1 MLVRRKGRQNRQRQI
16 WLWLG
21 FRGEI
26 RNANPSRGDIAVQ
39 NGIAASNDKEK
50 NTRCGFAAVVGSPN
64 VGKSTLVN
72 RFVGTKVAIVSP
84 KVQTTRSRVLGIA
97 IKGATQVVLVD
108 TPGIFAPRRRLD
120 RAMVAAAW
128 SGATDADEI
137 LLLVDS
143 ERGADPN
150 TLRIIEQLKSW
161 RRKAILVLNKIDL
174 VSKPKLLMLT
184 EGLTNERIFSDTFMI
199 CARTGDGVNDLLSY
213 LAVRLPRGPWL
224 YPDDQISDMPSRLF
238 AAEITREKIYL
249 QLQQELPYACAVET
263 EKWTDQDDG
272 SVRIDQ
278 VIYVERSGHKGIVV
292 GKGGSRIKRIGEAA
306 RTELERHLERRV
318 HLFLFVK
325 FRENWKNDPE

>member
-1 MLVRRKGRQNRQRQI
+1 VRNEVAGSI
-16 WLWLG
+16 
-21 FRGEI
+21 GEDG
-26 RNANPSRGDIAVQ
+26 S
-39 NGIAASNDKEK
+39 
-50 NTRCGFAAVVGSPN
+50 TRCGFVAVLGSPN

-72 RFVGTKVAIVSP
+72 RFVGAKVAIVSP
-84 KVQTTRSRVLGIA
+84 KVQTTRSRVLGIV
-97 IKGATQVVLVD
+97 IVGTTQVVLVD
-108 TPGIFAPRRRLD
+108 TPGIFVPRRRLD

-143 ERGADPN
+143 ERGVDTD

-161 RRKAILVLNKIDL
+161 RRRAILVLNKVDL
-174 VSKPKLLMLT
+174 VSKPELLVLT
-184 EGLTNERIFSDTFMI
+184 AELAKEQIFSDTFMI
-199 CARTGDGVNDLLSY
+199 CAETGDGVNDLLSS
-213 LAVRLPRGPWL
+213 LAVRLPGGPWL
-224 YPDDQISDMPSRLF
+224 YPADQISDMPSRLF
-238 AAEITREKIYL
+238 AAEITREKLYL

-292 GKGGSRIKRIGEAA
+292 GKSGTRIKRIGEAA
-306 RTELERHLERRV
+306 RTDLERHLERRV

-325 FRENWKNDPE
+325 FRENWKNDPERYRDLGLDFDA